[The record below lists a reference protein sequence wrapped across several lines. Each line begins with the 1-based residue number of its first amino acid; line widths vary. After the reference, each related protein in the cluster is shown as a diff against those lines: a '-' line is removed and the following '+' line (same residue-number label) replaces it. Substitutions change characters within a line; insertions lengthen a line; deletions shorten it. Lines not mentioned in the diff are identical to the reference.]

1 MKKAEREQKVTDK
14 KVESE
19 TKLLEVIESKFALAE
34 RAQNYERLN
43 SDFPWDDREDLFFG
57 KYKHPE
63 EKTKSILSTGEL
75 STIAIDGA
83 CRVMAQLPSGRFY
96 NFNGKRASN
105 VAMNLLFEHYVIPN
119 ATIGGHLL
127 MKHRMVDM
135 YSRVLPVIFSFVDWR
150 ASENVNE
157 YNGPDM
163 VSTHPRRCYPQPGKN
178 AVEDMDWFFVDVE
191 VSKEWLKKRDK
202 DVWKNI
208 DGVLENYKDE
218 KEEAGAGTP
227 IPDRTPDERSKV
239 KSGITL
245 RHMFKSNG
253 DWIVYAPFEGEG
265 KTKILINEKKYYSEI
280 PIAAKV
286 QYPRM
291 DSCYGFNDFDRGQMT
306 QKSIDS
312 VIRMN
317 LDAYAMAIKPPVM
330 VDSKKASLSSVVM
343 AAGETWVGEIGSVQV
358 QNVNPNAL
366 NTFQATYGML
376 KGNLLSMGAQQDT
389 SVSMSVDSGM
399 GKTPEAIKAQGSKQ
413 GARDAWDTFMMERF
427 IERIYT
433 LMADMIAHK
442 GVKEFAFNIVGES
455 LRKIQEQYSEED
467 LAPFLD
473 GDKVTIGIDHIKGQY
488 RYVIDPGS
496 TGLKKDD
503 TGEQMLAFIDTY
515 NKYPGIAEDFA
526 ASKQKFNQGEAFKR
540 AFIDSGVQ
548 DPEKIIATDE
558 TPEGV
563 EGVGADGSTVNQNV
577 PPAGMPPVA
586 PPMMPPMAPSMMPP
600 QAAMMMPPVVPQ
612 QPQGQVVTDPNTG
625 AQIIIDPV
633 TGQVLQ

>member
-1 MKKAEREQKVTDK
+1 MKKAEREKKVTEAKSD
-14 KVESE
+14 SE

-75 STIAIDGA
+75 STIAIDGS
-83 CRVMAQLPSGRFY
+83 CRVMAQLSSGRFY
-96 NFNGKRASN
+96 NYNGKRASN

-119 ATIGGHLL
+119 ANTGGHIL
-127 MKHRMVDM
+127 MKHRMVNM
-135 YSRVLPVIFSFVDWR
+135 YSRVLPVVPVFIDWR
-150 ASENVNE
+150 ASEKENE

-163 VSTHPRRCYPQPGKN
+163 IVVHPRRFYPQPGKN
-178 AVEDMDWFFVDVE
+178 AIEDMDWCFIDVE
-191 VSKEWLKKRDK
+191 VSKEWLKTRDK

-208 DGVLENYKDE
+208 DEVLKNYKDE

-227 IPDRTPDERSKV
+227 IPDRTPDERNKV

-245 RHMFKSNG
+245 RHQFLANG
-253 DWIVYAPFEGEG
+253 DWRVYAPFEGEG
-265 KTKILINEKKYYSEI
+265 KSKLLINEKKYFPGI
-280 PIAAKV
+280 PVALKV

-312 VIRMN
+312 TVRMN

-343 AAGETWVGEIGSVQV
+343 GAGETWIGEIGSVQI

-366 NTFQATYGML
+366 NTFRETYGML

-389 SVSMSVDSGM
+389 SVSKTVDSGM

-413 GARDAWDTFMMERF
+413 GARDAWDSFMQERF
-427 IERIYT
+427 IERVYT
-433 LMADMIAHK
+433 IMADMIAHK
-442 GVKEFAFNIVGES
+442 GVKEFAFNLVGDS
-455 LRKIQEQYSEED
+455 IKKIQEQYPEED
-467 LAPFLD
+467 LKDFLS
-473 GDKVTIGIDHIKGQY
+473 GDKVTIKTDYIKGKY
-488 RYVIDPGS
+488 RHVVDPGS

-503 TGEQMLAFIDTY
+503 TGEQMLAYIDIY

-548 DPEKIIATDE
+548 DSDKIITTE
-558 TPEGV
+558 ESPESI
-563 EGVGADGSTVNQNV
+563 EGVGAEGATVDQNV
-577 PPAGMPPVA
+577 PPAGMPPVMPPA
-586 PPMMPPMAPSMMPP
+586 MPPMMPPIAPPVAPMVPP
-600 QAAMMMPPVVPQ
+600 AAM
-612 QPQGQVVTDPNTG
+612 QPQVVTDPNTG
-625 AQIIIDPV
+625 AQILIDPV